1 MGDIFSLLAFIM
13 SIAAVVLAGAAFLR
27 VEGRFA
33 EESRLKAQ
41 KNHELRRIV
50 AQNADHRSSGRR
62 ASTFSDADLAKSQL
76 GPELGPKPPA
86 NQGANQDVYSGY
98 PSQKSI
104 DIAMELDKK
113 RQEARRVAL
122 ESGLITADDKG
133 DDGRTFAPS
142 IPVRA
147 QNKG

>member
-1 MGDIFSLLAFIM
+1 MGDILSLLAFIM
-13 SIAAVVLAGAAFLR
+13 SIAAVVLAGAAFVR

-33 EESRLKAQ
+33 EENRLKAQ

-50 AQNADHRSSGRR
+50 ARNADDRSAGRR
-62 ASTFSDADLAKSQL
+62 TSRFSEADLAKSQ
-76 GPELGPKPPA
+76 PEPDPQV
-86 NQGANQDVYSGY
+86 NQGADQDIYSNY

-104 DIAMELDKK
+104 DIAVELDKK

-122 ESGLITADDKG
+122 ESGLVTADDKG